1 MRVGISITSAHDV
14 ADPREGARRMIDRA
28 RAAEAARLD
37 SLFVGD
43 HHATPRPYYQNTP
56 ILARLLAEWGD
67 RPFGA
72 LYLLPLWHPVLL
84 AEQVGTLASLGRGRF
99 VLQCAIGPA
108 DSQFRALGVD
118 PRHRPSRFEESL
130 AILRRLWAG
139 EAVSHD
145 GRWRFEQ
152 ARVSPRPAEPVEV
165 WIGAAAA
172 PAIDRA
178 ARLGDGWLAAPSLT
192 PDQARR
198 QVELYRERREAH
210 GRGRG
215 LAGIR
220 RDVYVGESAEEAR
233 ATAEPVVQAGYR
245 GFAPEALV
253 YGSAEQVAESF
264 AALAAMGYSDV
275 ITRNLI
281 PDPEKAVAST
291 ERLGRVREL
300 VAQESAA

>member
-1 MRVGISITSAHDV
+1 MRVGISITSAYDV
-14 ADPREGARRMIDRA
+14 ADPREGARRMIARA
-28 RAAEAARLD
+28 RAAESARLD

-43 HHATPRPYYQNTP
+43 HHSTPQPYYQNSP
-56 ILARLLAEWGD
+56 IMGRLLAEWGD

-84 AEQVGTLASLGRGRF
+84 AEQVGTLASLGPGRF
-99 VLQCAIGPA
+99 ILQCAIGPA
-108 DSQFRALGVD
+108 DRQFEAMGVD
-118 PRHRPSRFEESL
+118 PKQRPSRFEESL

-139 EAVSHD
+139 EEVSSD
-145 GRWRFEQ
+145 GRWRFER
-152 ARVSPRPAEPVEV
+152 ARIAPRPREPVEV
-165 WIGAAAA
+165 WIGAAAP

-178 ARLGDGWLAAPSLT
+178 ARLGDGWIAAPALT

-198 QVELYRERREAH
+198 QIDLYRERRAAH
-210 GRGRG
+210 GRD
-215 LAGIR
+215 AGVATIR

-233 ATAEPVVQAGYR
+233 ATAELVARAGYR

-275 ITRNLI
+275 IVRNLAA
-281 PDPEKAVAST
+281 DPAKAVAST
-291 ERLGRVREL
+291 ERLAGVRER
-300 VAQESAA
+300 VAGL